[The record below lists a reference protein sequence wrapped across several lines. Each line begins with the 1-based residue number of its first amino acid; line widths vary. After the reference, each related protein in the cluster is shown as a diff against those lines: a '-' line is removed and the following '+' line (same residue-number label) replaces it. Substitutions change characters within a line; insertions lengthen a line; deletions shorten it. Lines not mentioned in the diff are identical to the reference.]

1 MFPTNNTGM
10 DKSTET
16 SPEINVEVRRRT
28 SFIKINLSRDIS
40 MSFTCSS
47 VIYHERMAN
56 NGIDVDPDP
65 STDSPALS
73 YEIEQEKL
81 LHLRKAAEA
90 LNNMRL

>member
-1 MFPTNNTGM
+1 
-10 DKSTET
+10 
-16 SPEINVEVRRRT
+16 
-28 SFIKINLSRDIS
+28 
-40 MSFTCSS
+40 
-47 VIYHERMAN
+47 MAN

-73 YEIEQEKL
+73 YKIEQEKL